1 MGWSAVFAVAAS
13 LANATSSTLQRKA
26 NLQETA
32 VAAFSPRL
40 LLNLLKR
47 PTWLAGIG
55 SVILGFVL
63 QAAALARGELAF
75 VEPILTL
82 ELPFTL
88 AIAGRIFHRRLH
100 RREWA
105 AAVMMAAGLALLV
118 TSLRPYGGYALSTPN
133 SRWLF
138 GAMAVA
144 VAVAAMVMKA
154 VRSRPSV
161 RAALLGVATGA
172 LFGLTAAFMAGM
184 SESLTR
190 GPVSLVEAWETWA
203 MVATGLVAMYLLQNA
218 LSSGSLL
225 VVQPGLTLTD
235 PLVSILWGVFVFT
248 EHVHGGVWLLP
259 EMVGTVLIAV
269 GTFNLS
275 RSPLIHLPAPR
286 VEVTPPAARSASRW
300 PAA

>member
-1 MGWSAVFAVAAS
+1 MRLSALFAVGAS

-26 NLQETA
+26 NLEELD

-40 LLNLLKR
+40 LVNLIRR

-55 SVILGFVL
+55 SVIVGFLL

-105 AAVMMAAGLALLV
+105 AALMMAAGLALLV

-133 SRWLF
+133 TRWLV
-138 GAMAVA
+138 GSMAVA
-144 VAVAAMVMKA
+144 GAVAIMVGKA

-161 RAALLGVATGA
+161 RATLLGVATGA

-184 SESLTR
+184 SESLTH
-190 GPVSLVEAWETWA
+190 GPLALFSAWQTWA

-225 VVQPGLTLTD
+225 VVQPGITLTD
-235 PLVSILWGVFVFT
+235 PLVSILWGALVFT
-248 EHVHGGVWLLP
+248 EHVHAGVWLLP
-259 EMVGTVLIAV
+259 EIVGAVLIAL
-269 GTFNLS
+269 GTFSLS
-275 RSPLIHLPAPR
+275 RSPLIRLPAPGA
-286 VEVTPPAARSASRW
+286 EPTSARSVS
-300 PAA
+300 